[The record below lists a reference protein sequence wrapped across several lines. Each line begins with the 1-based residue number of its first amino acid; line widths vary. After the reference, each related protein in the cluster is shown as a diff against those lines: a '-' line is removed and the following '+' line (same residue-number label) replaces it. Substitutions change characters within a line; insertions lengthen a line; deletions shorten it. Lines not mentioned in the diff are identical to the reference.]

1 MNYSQ
6 TLAWLFKRLPMYQR
20 VGAPAMRLGLDQM
33 NRLSAALGNPHRSLS
48 SAFILLEPMARALR
62 RICWLRFSKRLDT
75 QSDFIPLPIYRIFES
90 ESKSMDNPLMKNT
103 VVDFVKPTCRDT

>member
-33 NRLSAALGNPHRSLS
+33 NRLSAALGNPPSQ
-48 SAFILLEPMARALR
+48 F
-62 RICWLRFSKRLDT
+62 
-75 QSDFIPLPIYRIFES
+75 
-90 ESKSMDNPLMKNT
+90 
-103 VVDFVKPTCRDT
+103 